1 MRAFFIFKNF
11 YLQLSKSHL
20 LFPIWC
26 GKRDNHFSRRKTG
39 EHGVERLTAK
49 NKNWC
54 QIGVKIE
61 KITILKEIRYC
72 KPLILNGLQ
81 KNNTKISTQLLT
93 LLIGGGMLCTD
104 KKLALQ
110 NTEC

>member
-1 MRAFFIFKNF
+1 MWAFFILKNF

-20 LFPIWC
+20 PFPIWC

-39 EHGVERLTAK
+39 EHGVKRLTAK

-81 KNNTKISTQLLT
+81 KITQKISTQHLL
-93 LLIGGGMLCTD
+93 
-104 KKLALQ
+104 LQ
-110 NTEC
+110 RSFCLSS

>member
-39 EHGVERLTAK
+39 EHGVKRLTAK

-54 QIGVKIE
+54 QNRKNHNFKGNKILQ
-61 KITILKEIRYC
+61 TIDFKWF
-72 KPLILNGLQ
+72 
-81 KNNTKISTQLLT
+81 TK
-93 LLIGGGMLCTD
+93 
-104 KKLALQ
+104 K
-110 NTEC
+110 